1 MLFFFH
7 LIYVLINSIGSIIV
21 RPYENSSLPA
31 LELGASIFVEANK
44 NLWRASDEFN
54 LTRSN
59 FDQGG
64 GMGIWDGREILLSVC
79 PPELLNMGTVP

>member
-1 MLFFFH
+1 VH
-7 LIYVLINSIGSIIV
+7 
-21 RPYENSSLPA
+21 PYENPGLPA

-44 NLWRASDEFN
+44 NLWRASEEFN

-64 GMGIWDGREILLSVC
+64 GTGVWDGTEIILSVRTPSC
-79 PPELLNMGTVP
+79 QT